1 MSNKIQKPFIGKLT
15 NLSLNKDMSPRSAN
29 DFPGNLN
36 SPVMNLVRNLSELST
51 GRYTPKRKLSLSA
64 STPSPLQSDC
74 FLDSPTP
81 VDSPSFIYPNER
93 KNFVPRL
100 PNHCKLAIDNI
111 ASPLCINQSCFPNVA
126 SEETSNDYM
135 CLQSEQEDGNSQDSG
150 LGLEKDKDS
159 FQFLPPVGMPPRK
172 VKIFDEDTCEP
183 IKYSPCKSQRSF
195 SASLID
201 KEEIEFLQSD
211 HSPNKPTQ
219 GRFTG
224 EPADDGFS
232 DHLESMDMPE
242 NSADMSEGI
251 KSLME
256 APLSCAPVERTDIMC
271 DNVRSSMDDTP
282 IAMRKGMNRSQS
294 FDIRRRSSSKRDRI
308 SDENTPILSKRR
320 KPFFNKAPSQIDV
333 APVVRY
339 QRSHSETEAQIKSA
353 VHKIIQ
359 NPHLIG
365 DGSKPYCLPTIPGK
379 HKDLKSITP
388 DTMRRLLR
396 GEYNNIID
404 SCKIIDCRYPYE
416 FKGGHIIS
424 GQNDYTKEN
433 IMKNFLENPPV
444 LKDMNK
450 RVVLVFHCEFSSE
463 RAPKLARFLRNMDRS
478 ANKDCYPSLYYPEI
492 YILDGGYKAFFESGT
507 EMCEPPNYKP
517 MLHPDHS
524 SDLKHF
530 RAKSKSWAGERAPR
544 TGLRQLNF

>member
-1 MSNKIQKPFIGKLT
+1 MD
-15 NLSLNKDMSPRSAN
+15 LSSTFVCP
-29 DFPGNLN
+29 
-36 SPVMNLVRNLSELST
+36 SPV
-51 GRYTPKRKLSLSA
+51 SLFSLPGLLKDSA
-64 STPSPLQSDC
+64 YID
-74 FLDSPTP
+74 FDSRLG
-81 VDSPSFIYPNER
+81 NER
-93 KNFVPRL
+93 KNFVPML

-111 ASPLCINQSCFPNVA
+111 ASPLCINQSCLPNDA
-126 SEETSNDYM
+126 AEETSNDYM

-150 LGLEKDKDS
+150 LGLEKDK
-159 FQFLPPVGMPPRK
+159 
-172 VKIFDEDTCEP
+172 
-183 IKYSPCKSQRSF
+183 
-195 SASLID
+195 
-201 KEEIEFLQSD
+201 EIEFLQSD

-219 GRFTG
+219 GTFTG

-242 NSADMSEGI
+242 SSADMSDGI

-282 IAMRKGMNRSQS
+282 TAMRKGMNRSQS

-333 APVVRY
+333 APIVRY

-388 DTMRRLLR
+388 DTMRRVLR

-444 LKDMNK
+444 LEDTNK